1 MDKPTIVVG
10 VDGSPAGT
18 AALAWAVRQARTA
31 GARVHAVSVCRVRPP
46 APGTKGPDAFLAL
59 HQRELRTA
67 LDQVDTTGVE
77 VEQSV
82 PHGSA
87 GPALVE
93 LSAGAHHLVL
103 GGHTYRRGPVS
114 VVSPVV
120 THCLRHARCPVVVVP
135 AEGDGDGLA
144 DGARLS
150 GTAQEFR

>member
-18 AALAWAVRQARTA
+18 AALAWAVRQARTT

-46 APGTKGPDAFLAL
+46 APGPNGPDAFLAL
-59 HQRELRTA
+59 HQRELRAA

-82 PHGSA
+82 PTGSV

-93 LSAGAHHLVL
+93 LSTDAHRLVL
-103 GGHTYRRGPVS
+103 GSHTYHHGPVF

-135 AEGDGDGLA
+135 AEEDGDRLA

-150 GTAQEFR
+150 AAAHEFR